1 MNTIGYLLTSKT
13 VKVAPMSAVVRVRST
28 YCISSQ
34 YFLFCDSNVFTS
46 NNSTALPLSSTT
58 TRLLPDYRFTFVFL
72 AFPFCLCVNSPKEWQ
87 IVIFIPFRNFQCRS
101 RCMRKCIFP
110 LLPLF
115 SILLPR
121 PPTPCKI
128 IFPEKDFVNKK
139 FWPADDLYVCIIS
152 NLLCFASVTLT
163 TRKTCVP
170 ACLCVS
176 FGPVNSLCY
185 LSFTDLWLVVS
196 YLTNIFLLINQASC
210 FSFLIKCK
218 DCFVMESAM

>member
-1 MNTIGYLLTSKT
+1 MFSPATTAQLC
-13 VKVAPMSAVVRVRST
+13 R
-28 YCISSQ
+28 
-34 YFLFCDSNVFTS
+34 FLQPRPGFFLI
-46 NNSTALPLSSTT
+46 TASPLSFSPSLFASVWILLKSD
-58 TRLLPDYRFTFVFL
+58 RLLFSFL
-72 AFPFCLCVNSPKEWQ
+72 LEIFNAGQDVWENVSSPFYLCA
-87 IVIFIPFRNFQCRS
+87 
-101 RCMRKCIFP
+101 
-110 LLPLF
+110 LF
-115 SILLPR
+115 STPLPR

-139 FWPADDLYVCIIS
+139 LWPADDLYVCIIS